1 MTKRTEI
8 IMTTAIIVG
17 NDLLANAAGKVLKKH
32 LKAPKSRTR
41 TLKIAT
47 ILGVVAH
54 LTISNYLAG
63 RELGEALIRDD
74 ESQSEKEGVEIYG

>member
-17 NDLLANAAGKVLKKH
+17 NDLLANAKVLKKH

-74 ESQSEKEGVEIYG
+74 ESQSEKEGGEIYG